1 MKTAIQVGADKSTV
15 IEARR
20 AVLAILKTKVGEAVI
35 IQALSTLTEI
45 CRVDNTTIQG
55 CTFTNQD

>member
-15 IEARR
+15 IEART